1 MSEKADFEPSL
12 KRASHFVK
20 IIVACPH
27 RLPKLPESTLRKQAR
42 PNNGSLFYSHCASSI
57 QLTQYQLARRHGVY
71 GYSKTEGYCLSRLCF
86 EMTSQRHEDTL
97 SIELKVRCRRTVYYT
112 GSSVVLWRAFNLL
125 CTKVYIY
132 IYIVMTHSGQPASHL
147 SILIFRF

>member
-42 PNNGSLFYSHCASSI
+42 PNNGSLFYSHCDPTTIICTLETVLPPYLISFCD
-57 QLTQYQLARRHGVY
+57 V
-71 GYSKTEGYCLSRLCF
+71 SK
-86 EMTSQRHEDTL
+86 
-97 SIELKVRCRRTVYYT
+97 
-112 GSSVVLWRAFNLL
+112 
-125 CTKVYIY
+125 
-132 IYIVMTHSGQPASHL
+132 
-147 SILIFRF
+147 

>member
-42 PNNGSLFYSHCASSI
+42 PNNGSLFYSHCGLYNKVIYYRGFCVSGLGGA
-57 QLTQYQLARRHGVY
+57 YVF
-71 GYSKTEGYCLSRLCF
+71 RL
-86 EMTSQRHEDTL
+86 
-97 SIELKVRCRRTVYYT
+97 
-112 GSSVVLWRAFNLL
+112 
-125 CTKVYIY
+125 
-132 IYIVMTHSGQPASHL
+132 
-147 SILIFRF
+147 

>member
-42 PNNGSLFYSHCASSI
+42 PNNGSLFYSHCALKDES
-57 QLTQYQLARRHGVY
+57 QAVL
-71 GYSKTEGYCLSRLCF
+71 KTV
-86 EMTSQRHEDTL
+86 TL
-97 SIELKVRCRRTVYYT
+97 FYIHCA
-112 GSSVVLWRAFNLL
+112 LW
-125 CTKVYIY
+125 
-132 IYIVMTHSGQPASHL
+132 
-147 SILIFRF
+147 

>member
-42 PNNGSLFYSHCASSI
+42 PNNGSLFYSHCGSDHTTVGVTTTSHQLSS
-57 QLTQYQLARRHGVY
+57 G
-71 GYSKTEGYCLSRLCF
+71 GNG
-86 EMTSQRHEDTL
+86 
-97 SIELKVRCRRTVYYT
+97 
-112 GSSVVLWRAFNLL
+112 
-125 CTKVYIY
+125 
-132 IYIVMTHSGQPASHL
+132 HL
-147 SILIFRF
+147 MAPHLGCCGKK

>member
-42 PNNGSLFYSHCASSI
+42 PNNGSLFYSHCDFPNTPAAVLLPFFNFSI
-57 QLTQYQLARRHGVY
+57 PIWLNNER
-71 GYSKTEGYCLSRLCF
+71 YSRNEKR
-86 EMTSQRHEDTL
+86 
-97 SIELKVRCRRTVYYT
+97 
-112 GSSVVLWRAFNLL
+112 NL
-125 CTKVYIY
+125 
-132 IYIVMTHSGQPASHL
+132 
-147 SILIFRF
+147 

>member
-42 PNNGSLFYSHCASSI
+42 PNNGSLFYSHCGLTKAAQGPVIQAAGTWESRSEFEDGLAS
-57 QLTQYQLARRHGVY
+57 G
-71 GYSKTEGYCLSRLCF
+71 
-86 EMTSQRHEDTL
+86 D
-97 SIELKVRCRRTVYYT
+97 CR
-112 GSSVVLWRAFNLL
+112 A
-125 CTKVYIY
+125 IH
-132 IYIVMTHSGQPASHL
+132 IA
-147 SILIFRF
+147 

>member
-42 PNNGSLFYSHCASSI
+42 PNNGSLFCSHCGHYLVVKRTINHNKSDMLPNKANIWTYWGNGSYSI
-57 QLTQYQLARRHGVY
+57 
-71 GYSKTEGYCLSRLCF
+71 
-86 EMTSQRHEDTL
+86 
-97 SIELKVRCRRTVYYT
+97 I
-112 GSSVVLWRAFNLL
+112 
-125 CTKVYIY
+125 
-132 IYIVMTHSGQPASHL
+132 
-147 SILIFRF
+147 

>member
-42 PNNGSLFYSHCASSI
+42 PNNGSLFYSHC
-57 QLTQYQLARRHGVY
+57 
-71 GYSKTEGYCLSRLCF
+71 EP
-86 EMTSQRHEDTL
+86 
-97 SIELKVRCRRTVYYT
+97 
-112 GSSVVLWRAFNLL
+112 LL
-125 CTKVYIY
+125 
-132 IYIVMTHSGQPASHL
+132 
-147 SILIFRF
+147 

>member
-42 PNNGSLFYSHCASSI
+42 PNNGSLFYSHCVTYMALKKDSGN
-57 QLTQYQLARRHGVY
+57 LAV
-71 GYSKTEGYCLSRLCF
+71 RL
-86 EMTSQRHEDTL
+86 L
-97 SIELKVRCRRTVYYT
+97 
-112 GSSVVLWRAFNLL
+112 
-125 CTKVYIY
+125 
-132 IYIVMTHSGQPASHL
+132 
-147 SILIFRF
+147 